1 MTDNNRQNRSY
12 SNIDLEDTIQFTQ
25 EDLSR
30 LRRPNR
36 QPIDGDYFT
45 EQISGNERPVEA
57 NESQQNSGFNAK
69 PKDSYGE
76 AAIEHQETGNDF
88 YPKQNRQLNSNA
100 ERPKEFQSYPN
111 ETVIEDY
118 PDFTAQDD
126 HHPNTDNTEDKAAT
140 SAKEQFN
147 FNEVNYQQPQID
159 DSYPIEPDE
168 VVIDSELDFKET
180 TTDNQ
185 FEAAKKANHHVSSE
199 ESEEN
204 PFVYKSKTQK
214 FRDQYEE
221 KKSREQQAIRE
232 RREKLIKKF
241 EDTYEPVYDENNLSN
256 FDQYDQFEQD
266 SAIATE
272 EALSSSPIK
281 TTKEQQLDQSANIQA
296 KRNQSPVSE
305 LSLTGFLGHIKDSI
319 AHKFNQNDEELSQLN
334 EATEANERRLLQA
347 KNQNF
352 NQKSNL
358 DHSAEED
365 VLFESDRPV
374 TAGAEVDFSEDSFND
389 NRTNDIED
397 VEATYIDESASYKDE
412 TSAQTDGSSAQTDES
427 STQTDEQVTISADR
441 TAQDESSQNSEHIH
455 LDHEATTV
463 EGSGV
468 DEQNFATSNGE
479 ATVKSKND
487 SVGKVLADTS
497 TENIEA
503 VSEQIAQQTQSF
515 EGPILT
521 DSVLDET
528 IVNDDLVENDV
539 QEEEASFVKGTAWLT
554 AGNIIS
560 RILGALYVIPWGT
573 WFGTSYTTAN
583 VLYGIGYN
591 PYALFLAISTAGF
604 PSAIAKQMAYYHSQK
619 KYKSADKIFKNSL
632 LVMLVSGLVSG
643 GLLFILAP
651 FIAGISSTDNP
662 QAAVVV
668 IRSLA
673 PALLILPVMSLLR
686 GYFQGFGDMVP
697 TAVSQILEQ
706 IARVV
711 YMLAATYAIMKM
723 LDGDVTKAVAHSTF
737 AAFVGAVLSLVYLV
751 FLYIQRRG
759 AINLLIETAE
769 EDDANTLDFKAS
781 LMILLKDSI
790 PFILLGSGIIIAK
803 FIDQITFKFILERT
817 STMLLSDISE
827 LFGVMNLDVDKL
839 IMIIIS
845 IAVGMSLSSIPL
857 ITKLYANHEEGK
869 TAELIE
875 KISILFL
882 LVMSPAAFGMAS
894 IANNMYQLFY
904 PYGHEAGPSLL
915 VTASVLS
922 IILGAYTILSTII
935 QSMNY
940 RRAAIRFLLVGLAVK
955 LTLQFPLVAWLN
967 AHGALIATLLGFLV
981 TCILTIWKLN
991 ELVHL
996 DFKGMLP
1003 NIIII
1008 YSATLLMT
1016 VSAWLWNSSLDL
1028 LFGPVG
1034 RILTFVKILIVV
1046 TFAAFVYFGVL
1057 ALFGKLSLLIGE
1069 RHRAL
1074 QDKLRMF

>member
-12 SNIDLEDTIQFTQ
+12 SNIDLEETIQFTQ

-45 EQISGNERPVEA
+45 EQITGDERPIEA
-57 NESQQNSGFNAK
+57 NKSQQNNRFNVK
-69 PKDSYGE
+69 TNEQHGE
-76 AAIEHQETGNDF
+76 EESEHQVTDNDF
-88 YPKQNRQLNSNA
+88 YSKNHRQLSSNA

-111 ETVIEDY
+111 ETVIDDY
-118 PDFTAQDD
+118 PDFTAQEYY
-126 HHPNTDNTEDKAAT
+126 HPNTRNTEDKVAS
-140 SAKEQFN
+140 SANEPFN
-147 FNEVNYQQPQID
+147 FDEVNYQQPEID

-180 TTDNQ
+180 TSTYDQ
-185 FEAAKKANHHVSSE
+185 VESAKNVSHNVASDE
-199 ESEEN
+199 PEEN
-204 PFVYKSKTQK
+204 PFVYKSKTK
-214 FRDQYEE
+214 KLRDQYEA
-221 KKSREQQAIRE
+221 KKEREQQAIRE

-241 EDTYEPVYDENNLSN
+241 EDTYEPVYDENNLST
-256 FDQYDQFEQD
+256 FDQYNQFEQD
-266 SAIATE
+266 RTKASE
-272 EALSSSPIK
+272 EAISSSPK
-281 TTKEQQLDQSANIQA
+281 NMNMNMDKEQQPDPSANNQTKI
-296 KRNQSPVSE
+296 NQSPVSE
-305 LSLTGFLGHIKDSI
+305 HSLTGFLGHIKDAI
-319 AHKFNQNDEELSQLN
+319 ADKFSQNDEELSQLN
-334 EATEANERRLLQA
+334 EATEENERKASQA
-347 KNQNF
+347 KNQSF
-352 NQKSNL
+352 IQTSNM
-358 DHSAEED
+358 DHSAEDET
-365 VLFESDRPV
+365 LYENDRPV
-374 TAGAEVDFSEDSFND
+374 TKSTEDDLSENSFND
-389 NRTNDIED
+389 NKANHSED
-397 VEATYIDESASYKDE
+397 AEVSQIDEP
-412 TSAQTDGSSAQTDES
+412 
-427 STQTDEQVTISADR
+427 
-441 TAQDESSQNSEHIH
+441 
-455 LDHEATTV
+455 LTTV
-463 EGSGV
+463 EDKTMQESTIQNAKDYQLEHEAATVDLGDV
-468 DEQNFATSNGE
+468 DEQDFATSNGE
-479 ATVKSKND
+479 ATVQSTND

-539 QEEEASFVKGTAWLT
+539 QEEAASFVKGTAWLT

-619 KYKSADKIFKNSL
+619 QYKSADKIFKNSL
-632 LVMLVSGLVSG
+632 LVMLISGLVSG

-737 AAFVGAVLSLVYLV
+737 AAFVGAVLSLIYLV
-751 FLYIQRRG
+751 FLYFQRRG

-769 EDDANTLDFKAS
+769 EDAADTLDFKES

-803 FIDQITFKFILERT
+803 FIDQITFKFILEST

-869 TAELIE
+869 TVELIE

-940 RRAAIRFLLVGLAVK
+940 RRAAIRYLLVGLAVK

>member
-12 SNIDLEDTIQFTQ
+12 SNIDLEETIQFTQ

-57 NESQQNSGFNAK
+57 NESQQSNGFNAVSNESHADEGLEQQVADHDVYSK
-69 PKDSYGE
+69 P
-76 AAIEHQETGNDF
+76 
-88 YPKQNRQLNSNA
+88 NRQLSSNA

-118 PDFTAQDD
+118 PDFTTQDY
-126 HHPNTDNTEDKAAT
+126 HHSNTGNTEDNTEA
-140 SAKEQFN
+140 SSNEQFN
-147 FNEVNYQQPQID
+147 FNEVNYQQPQND

-168 VVIDSELDFKET
+168 VVIDSDIDFKEPT
-180 TTDNQ
+180 TTDDQ
-185 FEAAKKANHHVSSE
+185 FEAAKKANHHDFSE
-199 ESEEN
+199 EPEEN
-204 PFVYKSKTQK
+204 PFVYKSRTQK
-214 FRDQYEE
+214 LREQYEAE
-221 KKSREQQAIRE
+221 KEREQQAIRE

-241 EDTYEPVYDENNLSN
+241 EDTYEPVYDENNLST
-256 FDQYDQFEQD
+256 FDQYNQFEQD
-266 SAIATE
+266 RAKATE
-272 EALSSSPIK
+272 EAMPTSSIK
-281 TTKEQQLDQSANIQA
+281 TNKEQQVVQSANNQV
-296 KRNQSPVSE
+296 NMEQSPVSE
-305 LSLTGFLGHIKDSI
+305 LSFTGFLGHIKDSI
-319 AHKFNQNDEELSQLN
+319 AHKFSQNDEELSQLN
-334 EATEANERRLLQA
+334 QATEENERRALQSQ
-347 KNQNF
+347 NQRITQQTKIN
-352 NQKSNL
+352 
-358 DHSAEED
+358 HSSEKGGP
-365 VLFESDRPV
+365 FESDSQV
-374 TAGAEVDFSEDSFND
+374 TASVASNPSNDSFND
-389 NRTNDIED
+389 NRTNDTED
-397 VEATYIDESASYKDE
+397 VEASYIDESSTYTDD
-412 TSAQTDGSSAQTDES
+412 TSAQTD
-427 STQTDEQVTISADR
+427 EQVITSEDR
-441 TAQDESSQNSEHIH
+441 TAQDESSQKAEHIQ

-463 EGSGV
+463 EASDV
-468 DEQNFATSNGE
+468 EEQDSATANGE
-479 ATVKSKND
+479 VSAKTKND

-497 TENIEA
+497 AENIEA

-751 FLYIQRRG
+751 FLYFQRRG

-769 EDDANTLDFKAS
+769 EDDVNTLDFKAS

-940 RRAAIRFLLVGLAVK
+940 RRAAIRYLLVGLAVK

-967 AHGALIATLLGFLV
+967 AHGALVATLLGFLV

-996 DFKGMLP
+996 DFKRMLP
-1003 NIIII
+1003 NIISI

>member
-12 SNIDLEDTIQFTQ
+12 SNIDLEETIQFTQ

-57 NESQQNSGFNAK
+57 NESQQSKGFNAVSNESQADEGLDQQVADHDVYSK
-69 PKDSYGE
+69 P
-76 AAIEHQETGNDF
+76 
-88 YPKQNRQLNSNA
+88 NRQLSSNA

-111 ETVIEDY
+111 ETVIEDN
-118 PDFTAQDD
+118 PDFTTQDY
-126 HHPNTDNTEDKAAT
+126 HHSNTGNTEDNTEA
-140 SAKEQFN
+140 SSNEQFN

-168 VVIDSELDFKET
+168 VVIDSDIDFKEPT
-180 TTDNQ
+180 TTDDQ
-185 FEAAKKANHHVSSE
+185 FEAAKKANHHDSSE
-199 ESEEN
+199 EPEEN
-204 PFVYKSKTQK
+204 PFVYKSRTQK
-214 FRDQYEE
+214 LREQYEAE
-221 KKSREQQAIRE
+221 KEREQQAIRE

-241 EDTYEPVYDENNLSN
+241 EDTYEPVYDENNLST
-256 FDQYDQFEQD
+256 FDQYNQFEQD
-266 SAIATE
+266 RAKVTE
-272 EALSSSPIK
+272 EAMPTSSIK
-281 TTKEQQLDQSANIQA
+281 TNKEQQVVQSANNQV
-296 KRNQSPVSE
+296 NMEQSPVSE
-305 LSLTGFLGHIKDSI
+305 LSFTGFLGHIKDSI
-319 AHKFNQNDEELSQLN
+319 AHKFSQNDEELSQLN
-334 EATEANERRLLQA
+334 EATEENERRALQG

-352 NQKSNL
+352 IQKSNL

-365 VLFESDRPV
+365 VLFESDSQV
-374 TAGAEVDFSEDSFND
+374 TASVASNPSNDSFND
-389 NRTNDIED
+389 NRTNDTED
-397 VEATYIDESASYKDE
+397 VEASYIDESSTYTDD
-412 TSAQTDGSSAQTDES
+412 TSAQTD
-427 STQTDEQVTISADR
+427 EQVITSEDR
-441 TAQDESSQNSEHIH
+441 TSQDESSQKAEHIQ

-463 EGSGV
+463 EASAV
-468 DEQNFATSNGE
+468 EEQDFATANGE
-479 ATVKSKND
+479 ASDKTKND
-487 SVGKVLADTS
+487 SVGKALADTS
-497 TENIEA
+497 AENIEA

-751 FLYIQRRG
+751 FLYFQRRG

-769 EDDANTLDFKAS
+769 EDDVNTLDFKAS

-940 RRAAIRFLLVGLAVK
+940 RRAAIRYLLVGLAVK

-996 DFKGMLP
+996 DFKRMLP
-1003 NIIII
+1003 NIVII

>member
-12 SNIDLEDTIQFTQ
+12 SNIDLEETIQFTQ

-57 NESQQNSGFNAK
+57 NESQQSKGFNAVSNESQADEGREQQVADHDVYSK
-69 PKDSYGE
+69 P
-76 AAIEHQETGNDF
+76 
-88 YPKQNRQLNSNA
+88 NRQLSSNA

-118 PDFTAQDD
+118 PDFTTQDY
-126 HHPNTDNTEDKAAT
+126 HHSNTGNTEDNTEA
-140 SAKEQFN
+140 SSNEQFN

-168 VVIDSELDFKET
+168 VVIDSDIDFKEPT
-180 TTDNQ
+180 TTDDQ
-185 FEAAKKANHHVSSE
+185 FEAAKKANHHDSSE
-199 ESEEN
+199 EPEEN
-204 PFVYKSKTQK
+204 PFVYKSRTQK
-214 FRDQYEE
+214 LREQYEAE
-221 KKSREQQAIRE
+221 KEREQQAIRE

-241 EDTYEPVYDENNLSN
+241 EDTYEPVYDENNLST
-256 FDQYDQFEQD
+256 FDQYNQFEQD
-266 SAIATE
+266 RAKATE
-272 EALSSSPIK
+272 EAMPTSSIK
-281 TTKEQQLDQSANIQA
+281 TNKEQQVVQSANNQV
-296 KRNQSPVSE
+296 NMEQSPVSE
-305 LSLTGFLGHIKDSI
+305 LSFTGFLGHIKDSI
-319 AHKFNQNDEELSQLN
+319 AHKFSQNDEELSQLN
-334 EATEANERRLLQA
+334 EATEENERRALQSQ
-347 KNQNF
+347 NQRITQQTKTNRSSE
-352 NQKSNL
+352 KGGP
-358 DHSAEED
+358 
-365 VLFESDRPV
+365 FENDSQV
-374 TAGAEVDFSEDSFND
+374 TASVASNPSNDSFND
-389 NRTNDIED
+389 NRTNDTED
-397 VEATYIDESASYKDE
+397 VEASYIDESSTNTDD
-412 TSAQTDGSSAQTDES
+412 TSAQTD
-427 STQTDEQVTISADR
+427 EQVITSEDR
-441 TAQDESSQNSEHIH
+441 TAQDESSQKAEHIQ

-463 EGSGV
+463 EASGV
-468 DEQNFATSNGE
+468 EEQDSATANGE
-479 ATVKSKND
+479 ASDKTKND
-487 SVGKVLADTS
+487 SVGKALADTS
-497 TENIEA
+497 AENIEA

-751 FLYIQRRG
+751 FLYFQRRG

-769 EDDANTLDFKAS
+769 EDDVNTLDFKAS

-940 RRAAIRFLLVGLAVK
+940 RRAAIRYLLVGLAVK

-996 DFKGMLP
+996 DFKRMLP
-1003 NIIII
+1003 NIVII

>member
-12 SNIDLEDTIQFTQ
+12 SNIDLEETIQFTQ

-57 NESQQNSGFNAK
+57 NELQQSNGFNAVSNEPHDDEGLEQQVADHDVYSK
-69 PKDSYGE
+69 P
-76 AAIEHQETGNDF
+76 
-88 YPKQNRQLNSNA
+88 NRQLSSNA

-118 PDFTAQDD
+118 PDFTAQDY
-126 HHPNTDNTEDKAAT
+126 HHSNNGNTEDNTEA
-140 SAKEQFN
+140 SSNEQVN

-168 VVIDSELDFKET
+168 VVIDSDIDFKET
-180 TTDNQ
+180 TTTYQ
-185 FEAAKKANHHVSSE
+185 QVEVAKKANHHVSSE
-199 ESEEN
+199 EPEEN
-204 PFVYKSKTQK
+204 PFVYKSRTQK
-214 FRDQYEE
+214 LREQYEAE
-221 KKSREQQAIRE
+221 KEREQQAIRE
-232 RREKLIKKF
+232 RREKLTKKF
-241 EDTYEPVYDENNLSN
+241 EDTYEPVYDENNLST
-256 FDQYDQFEQD
+256 FDQYNQFEQD
-266 SAIATE
+266 RAKATE
-272 EALSSSPIK
+272 KAMPMSSIK
-281 TTKEQQLDQSANIQA
+281 TNKEQRLYQSAN
-296 KRNQSPVSE
+296 NQVKMEQSSVSE
-305 LSLTGFLGHIKDSI
+305 LSFTGFLGHIKDSI
-319 AHKFNQNDEELSQLN
+319 AHKFSQNDEELSQLN
-334 EATEANERRLLQA
+334 EATEENERRALQSQ
-347 KNQNF
+347 NQRITQQSKINRSSE
-352 NQKSNL
+352 KGGP
-358 DHSAEED
+358 
-365 VLFESDRPV
+365 FESDSQV
-374 TAGAEVDFSEDSFND
+374 TASVASNPSKDSFDD
-389 NRTNDIED
+389 NRANDTED
-397 VEATYIDESASYKDE
+397 IKASHTDEISTHTDE
-412 TSAQTDGSSAQTDES
+412 TSGHLDES
-427 STQTDEQVTISADR
+427 SAKKDEQVITVEDQPV
-441 TAQDESSQNSEHIH
+441 QDTNSQKAEANQLEQ
-455 LDHEATTV
+455 EATTV
-463 EGSGV
+463 EASGV
-468 DEQNFATSNGE
+468 EEQDSATANGE
-479 ATVKSKND
+479 ATAKSKND
-487 SVGKVLADTS
+487 SVSKVLADTS

-737 AAFVGAVLSLVYLV
+737 AAFVGAILSLVYLV
-751 FLYIQRRG
+751 FLYFQRRG

-769 EDDANTLDFKAS
+769 EDDVNTLDFKAS

-940 RRAAIRFLLVGLAVK
+940 RRAAIRYLLVGLAVK

-996 DFKGMLP
+996 DFKRMLP

>member
-12 SNIDLEDTIQFTQ
+12 SNIDLEETIQFTQ

-118 PDFTAQDD
+118 PDFSTQDY
-126 HHPNTDNTEDKAAT
+126 HHSNTGNTEDNTEA
-140 SAKEQFN
+140 SSNEQFN

-168 VVIDSELDFKET
+168 VVIDSDIDFKEST
-180 TTDNQ
+180 TTDDQ
-185 FEAAKKANHHVSSE
+185 FEAAKKANHHDSSE
-199 ESEEN
+199 EPEEN

-214 FRDQYEE
+214 LRDQYEAE
-221 KKSREQQAIRE
+221 KAREQQAIYE

-241 EDTYEPVYDENNLSN
+241 EDTYEPVYDENNLST
-256 FDQYDQFEQD
+256 FDQYNQFEQD
-266 SAIATE
+266 RAMATE
-272 EALSSSPIK
+272 ETLSSSSIK
-281 TTKEQQLDQSANIQA
+281 TNKEQQVVQSADNQV
-296 KRNQSPVSE
+296 NMEQSPVSE
-305 LSLTGFLGHIKDSI
+305 LSFTGFLGHIKDSI
-319 AHKFNQNDEELSQLN
+319 AHKFSQKDEELSQLN
-334 EATEANERRLLQA
+334 EATEENERRALQSQ
-347 KNQNF
+347 NQRITQQTKINRSSE
-352 NQKSNL
+352 KGGP
-358 DHSAEED
+358 
-365 VLFESDRPV
+365 FESDSQV
-374 TAGAEVDFSEDSFND
+374 TASVASNPSKDSFDDNKAND
-389 NRTNDIED
+389 TEDIK
-397 VEATYIDESASYKDE
+397 ASHTDE
-412 TSAQTDGSSAQTDES
+412 TSTHTDET
-427 STQTDEQVTISADR
+427 STHTGEQVITSEDR
-441 TAQDESSQNSEHIH
+441 TAQDESSQNSEPIQ

-487 SVGKVLADTS
+487 LVGKVLADTS

-521 DSVLDET
+521 DSVLDEK

-882 LVMSPAAFGMAS
+882 LVMAPAAFGMAS

>member
-12 SNIDLEDTIQFTQ
+12 SNIDLEETIQFTQ

-45 EQISGNERPVEA
+45 EQITGDERPIEA
-57 NESQQNSGFNAK
+57 NKSQQNNRFNVK
-69 PKDSYGE
+69 TNEQQGE
-76 AAIEHQETGNDF
+76 EESEHQVTDNDF
-88 YPKQNRQLNSNA
+88 YSKNHRQLSSNA
-100 ERPKEFQSYPN
+100 ERPKELQSYPN
-111 ETVIEDY
+111 ETVIDDY
-118 PDFTAQDD
+118 PDFTAQEYY
-126 HHPNTDNTEDKAAT
+126 HPNTRNTEDKVAS
-140 SAKEQFN
+140 SANEPFN
-147 FNEVNYQQPQID
+147 FDEVNYQQPEID
-159 DSYPIEPDE
+159 DSYPIEPEE

-180 TTDNQ
+180 TSTYDQ
-185 FEAAKKANHHVSSE
+185 VESAKNVSHNVASE
-199 ESEEN
+199 EPEEN
-204 PFVYKSKTQK
+204 PFVYKSKTK
-214 FRDQYEE
+214 KLRDQYEA
-221 KKSREQQAIRE
+221 KKEREQQAIRE

-241 EDTYEPVYDENNLSN
+241 EDTYEPVYDENNLST
-256 FDQYDQFEQD
+256 FDQYNQFEQD
-266 SAIATE
+266 RTKASE
-272 EALSSSPIK
+272 EAISSSPK
-281 TTKEQQLDQSANIQA
+281 NMNMNKEQQPDPSANNQTKI
-296 KRNQSPVSE
+296 NQSPVSE
-305 LSLTGFLGHIKDSI
+305 HSLTGFLGHIKDAI
-319 AHKFNQNDEELSQLN
+319 ADKFSQNDEELSQLN
-334 EATEANERRLLQA
+334 EATEENERKASQA
-347 KNQNF
+347 KNQSF
-352 NQKSNL
+352 IQTSNM
-358 DHSAEED
+358 DHSAEDET
-365 VLFESDRPV
+365 LYENDRPV
-374 TAGAEVDFSEDSFND
+374 TKSREDDLSENSFND
-389 NRTNDIED
+389 NKANHSED
-397 VEATYIDESASYKDE
+397 AEVSQIDEP
-412 TSAQTDGSSAQTDES
+412 
-427 STQTDEQVTISADR
+427 
-441 TAQDESSQNSEHIH
+441 
-455 LDHEATTV
+455 LTTV
-463 EGSGV
+463 EDKTMQESTIQNAKDYQLEHEAAIVDLGDV
-468 DEQNFATSNGE
+468 DEQDFATSNGE
-479 ATVKSKND
+479 ATVKSTND

-539 QEEEASFVKGTAWLT
+539 QEEAASFVKGTAWLT

-619 KYKSADKIFKNSL
+619 QYKSADKIFKNSL
-632 LVMLVSGLVSG
+632 LVMLISGLVSG

-737 AAFVGAVLSLVYLV
+737 AAFVGAVLSLIYLV
-751 FLYIQRRG
+751 FLYFQRRG

-769 EDDANTLDFKAS
+769 EDDADTLDFKAS

-803 FIDQITFKFILERT
+803 FIDQITFKFILEST

-940 RRAAIRFLLVGLAVK
+940 RRAAIRYLLVGLAVK

>member
-12 SNIDLEDTIQFTQ
+12 SNIDLEETIQFTQ

-45 EQISGNERPVEA
+45 EQITGDERPIEA
-57 NESQQNSGFNAK
+57 NKSQQNNRFNVK
-69 PKDSYGE
+69 TNEQHGE
-76 AAIEHQETGNDF
+76 EESEHQVTDNDF
-88 YPKQNRQLNSNA
+88 YSKNHRQLSSNA

-111 ETVIEDY
+111 ETVIDDY
-118 PDFTAQDD
+118 PDFTAQEYY
-126 HHPNTDNTEDKAAT
+126 HPNTRNTEDKVAS
-140 SAKEQFN
+140 SANEPFN
-147 FNEVNYQQPQID
+147 FDEVNYQQPEID

-180 TTDNQ
+180 TSTYDQ
-185 FEAAKKANHHVSSE
+185 VESAKNVSHNVASDE
-199 ESEEN
+199 PEEN
-204 PFVYKSKTQK
+204 PFVYKSKTK
-214 FRDQYEE
+214 KLRDQYEA
-221 KKSREQQAIRE
+221 KKEREQQAIRE

-241 EDTYEPVYDENNLSN
+241 EDTYEPVYDENNLST
-256 FDQYDQFEQD
+256 FDQYNQFEQD
-266 SAIATE
+266 RTKASE
-272 EALSSSPIK
+272 EAISSSPK
-281 TTKEQQLDQSANIQA
+281 NMNMDKEQQPDPSANNQTKI
-296 KRNQSPVSE
+296 NQSPVSE
-305 LSLTGFLGHIKDSI
+305 HSLTGFLGHIKDAI
-319 AHKFNQNDEELSQLN
+319 ADKFSQNDEKLSQLN
-334 EATEANERRLLQA
+334 EATEENERKASQA
-347 KNQNF
+347 KNQSF
-352 NQKSNL
+352 IQTSNM
-358 DHSAEED
+358 DHSAEDET
-365 VLFESDRPV
+365 LYENDRPV
-374 TAGAEVDFSEDSFND
+374 KKSTEDDLSENSFND
-389 NRTNDIED
+389 NKANHSED
-397 VEATYIDESASYKDE
+397 AEVSQIDEP
-412 TSAQTDGSSAQTDES
+412 
-427 STQTDEQVTISADR
+427 
-441 TAQDESSQNSEHIH
+441 
-455 LDHEATTV
+455 LTTV
-463 EGSGV
+463 EDKTMQESTIQNAKDYQLEHEAATVDLGDV
-468 DEQNFATSNGE
+468 DEQDFATSNGE
-479 ATVKSKND
+479 ATVKSTND

-539 QEEEASFVKGTAWLT
+539 QEEAASFVKGTAWLT

-619 KYKSADKIFKNSL
+619 QYKSADKIFKNSL
-632 LVMLVSGLVSG
+632 LVMLISGLVSG

-662 QAAVVV
+662 QAAIVV

-686 GYFQGFGDMVP
+686 GYFQGFDDMVP

-737 AAFVGAVLSLVYLV
+737 AAFVGAVLSLIYLV
-751 FLYIQRRG
+751 FLYFQRRG

-769 EDDANTLDFKAS
+769 EDDADTLDFKAS

-803 FIDQITFKFILERT
+803 FIDQITFKFILEST

-940 RRAAIRFLLVGLAVK
+940 RRAAIRYLLVGLAVK